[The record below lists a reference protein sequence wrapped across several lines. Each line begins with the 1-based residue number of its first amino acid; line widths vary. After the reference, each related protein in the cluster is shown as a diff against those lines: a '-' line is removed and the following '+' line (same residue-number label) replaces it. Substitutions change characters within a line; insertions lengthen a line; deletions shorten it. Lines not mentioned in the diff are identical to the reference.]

1 MSWTIPNLLTLLRVG
16 LIPVLVLMY
25 YLPISGIYVAGVFL
39 LAGLTDLLDGYLART
54 LAQTSR
60 FGEFLDPVADK
71 LMVAVVLVLLV
82 SDDILV
88 SELFSS
94 QLFTV
99 VTAIVVGRE
108 IAVSALREWMAELG
122 NRGVVAVGFVGKI
135 KTTSQIIAI
144 ALLLMGPEVDIFP
157 VLVCGE
163 LLFYVAGGL
172 TLWSMVVYLRAAWPD
187 LRGR

>member
-1 MSWTIPNLLTLLRVG
+1 MLWTIPNLLTLLRVG
-16 LIPVLVLMY
+16 LIPVLVVMY
-25 YLPISGIYVAGVFL
+25 YLPMSGFYVAGIFI
-39 LAGLTDLLDGYLART
+39 LAGLTDWLDGYLART
-54 LAQTSR
+54 LAQTSK

-82 SDDILV
+82 SDVILV

-94 QLFTV
+94 VLFTIV
-99 VTAIVVGRE
+99 AAIVVGRE

-122 NRGVVAVGFVGKI
+122 NRGAVAVGLVGKI
-135 KTTSQIIAI
+135 KTSSQFVAI
-144 ALLLMGPEVDIFP
+144 SLLLMGPEVDGFP

-172 TLWSMVVYLRAAWPD
+172 TLWSMVMYLKAAWPN
-187 LRGR
+187 LRDH

>member
-1 MSWTIPNLLTLLRVG
+1 MLWTIPNLLTLLRVG
-16 LIPVLVLMY
+16 LIPVLVIMY
-25 YLPISGIYVAGVFL
+25 YLPISGFYVAGIFI
-39 LAGLTDLLDGYLART
+39 LAGLTDWLDGFLART

-60 FGEFLDPVADK
+60 FGELLDPVADK

-82 SDDILV
+82 SDEILV

-94 QLFTV
+94 VLFTIIA
-99 VTAIVVGRE
+99 AIVVGRE

-122 NRGVVAVGFVGKI
+122 NRGAVAVGLVGKI
-135 KTTSQIIAI
+135 KTSSQFVAI
-144 ALLLMGPEVDIFP
+144 SLLLMGPEVDGFP

-172 TLWSMVVYLRAAWPD
+172 TLWSMVMYLKAAWPN
-187 LRGR
+187 LRDQ